1 MCVCVCS
8 VELVRTGINLDLVQ
22 EIETQVC
29 ICVIMHVYQHMDSGA
44 IIARASPQLCYWP
57 VCVCVCVCVS
67 GGDNLCHNQ
76 SFTCVPSFHWPTQ
89 ALPLYLT
96 PWKSMRASQSGVKI
110 ELRSKYFACWKLKWA
125 GGLLCIWGGF
135 ASWFHVCEYIVTLF
149 SAHVYAHVCRFVHIQ
164 LHI

>member
-57 VCVCVCVCVS
+57 VCVCVCVCVCQGEIICAITS
-67 GGDNLCHNQ
+67 L
-76 SFTCVPSFHWPTQ
+76 S
-89 ALPLYLT
+89 
-96 PWKSMRASQSGVKI
+96 
-110 ELRSKYFACWKLKWA
+110 
-125 GGLLCIWGGF
+125 
-135 ASWFHVCEYIVTLF
+135 
-149 SAHVYAHVCRFVHIQ
+149 HVYLLFIGPHRPCHST
-164 LHI
+164 